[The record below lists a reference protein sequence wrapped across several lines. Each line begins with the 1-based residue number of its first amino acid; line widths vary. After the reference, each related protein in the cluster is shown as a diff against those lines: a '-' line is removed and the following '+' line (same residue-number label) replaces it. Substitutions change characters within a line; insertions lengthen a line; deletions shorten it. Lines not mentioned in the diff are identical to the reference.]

1 MNIGIILA
9 AGEGTRMRSKKA
21 KVLHPICGKPMIEYV
36 LQTAKSSGLEKNV
49 VIVGHGKDE
58 VISHVKMDGVFFEEQ
73 PIYEGAPYGTGFAV
87 MQGLKHVSDDDL
99 VVVLCGDT
107 PLITETT
114 IKKLIEYHTE
124 SNNCA
129 TVLTTELVDPK
140 GYGRIVRRENE
151 DLLKIVEHKDANNWE
166 LEINEINSGIYC
178 FKGSYLKES
187 LSKIDNNNIQKEYY
201 LTDVISILSD
211 GGSKV
216 GAFKIQDETE
226 IYGINSRVQ
235 LAFAQEVMV
244 NRINRVHMENGVTLI
259 DPKSILIEKDVI
271 IGRDTIIYPGA
282 ILEGKTIIGEDCI
295 IRGNTR
301 IVDSTIENGV
311 EIESTLIEESIV
323 GDNCHIGPYAHLR
336 PKSILGQNIK
346 IGNFVEVK
354 NATLDD
360 NTKASHLSYIGDAQV
375 GKSVN
380 IGCGVVFVNYNG
392 QSKSKSIVEDNA
404 FVGSNSNL
412 VAPVTVK
419 KWGYIAAGSTITDDV
434 EEGDLS
440 IARARQVNKAGWVEK
455 KGFKKHK

>member
-99 VVVLCGDT
+99 VLVLCGDT

-140 GYGRIVRRENE
+140 GYGRIVRRENG

-187 LSKIDNNNIQKEYY
+187 LSKIDNNNIQ
-201 LTDVISILSD
+201 
-211 GGSKV
+211 
-216 GAFKIQDETE
+216 
-226 IYGINSRVQ
+226 
-235 LAFAQEVMV
+235 
-244 NRINRVHMENGVTLI
+244 
-259 DPKSILIEKDVI
+259 
-271 IGRDTIIYPGA
+271 
-282 ILEGKTIIGEDCI
+282 
-295 IRGNTR
+295 
-301 IVDSTIENGV
+301 
-311 EIESTLIEESIV
+311 
-323 GDNCHIGPYAHLR
+323 
-336 PKSILGQNIK
+336 
-346 IGNFVEVK
+346 
-354 NATLDD
+354 
-360 NTKASHLSYIGDAQV
+360 
-375 GKSVN
+375 
-380 IGCGVVFVNYNG
+380 
-392 QSKSKSIVEDNA
+392 
-404 FVGSNSNL
+404 
-412 VAPVTVK
+412 
-419 KWGYIAAGSTITDDV
+419 
-434 EEGDLS
+434 
-440 IARARQVNKAGWVEK
+440 
-455 KGFKKHK
+455 